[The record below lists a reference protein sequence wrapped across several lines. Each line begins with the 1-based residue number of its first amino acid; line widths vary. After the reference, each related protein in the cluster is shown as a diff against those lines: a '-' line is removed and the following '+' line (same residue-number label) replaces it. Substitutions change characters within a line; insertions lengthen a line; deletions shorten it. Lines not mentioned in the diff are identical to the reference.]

1 MIHIEMNEEDKEFI
15 WNLLSTYWILDKFL
29 IFFIHFLDNRE
40 SAINLARN
48 IFENSKNLPDDIEAS
63 ILKFSS
69 SHMEVDLCEVALY
82 FVARHYF
89 DPKRHIILVS
99 VLVEKNTI
107 SINRASDLIKGI
119 TQVEGA
125 STLND
130 KIKKVID
137 IAWLINEDSKDKIM
151 DAESDNMLVDALNEV
166 IVEARLEQ
174 KE

>member
-1 MIHIEMNEEDKEFI
+1 M
-15 WNLLSTYWILDKFL
+15 
-29 IFFIHFLDNRE
+29 
-40 SAINLARN
+40 
-48 IFENSKNLPDDIEAS
+48 
-63 ILKFSS
+63 
-69 SHMEVDLCEVALY
+69 
-82 FVARHYF
+82 
-89 DPKRHIILVS
+89 
-99 VLVEKNTI
+99 
-107 SINRASDLIKGI
+107 
-119 TQVEGA
+119 EGA

>member
-15 WNLLSTYWILDKFL
+15 WNLLSTYWI
-29 IFFIHFLDNRE
+29 LDNRE